1 MTRIHWQLYPIH
13 FQLVK
18 DLKDFWVTFCDGLF
32 FFFFF
37 CTCQFAPL
45 TLFDKFKQKP
55 HLDKLRN
62 CFTKSKK
69 VMLGGLGMC
78 AKDSKDEK
86 NIYYKSRFRDLYLLL
101 FLPICKKHLLRL
113 LTLLR
118 KSMAFFVQYH
128 CLHIS
133 NCQIS

>member
-1 MTRIHWQLYPIH
+1 
-13 FQLVK
+13 
-18 DLKDFWVTFCDGLF
+18 
-32 FFFFF
+32 
-37 CTCQFAPL
+37 
-45 TLFDKFKQKP
+45 
-55 HLDKLRN
+55 
-62 CFTKSKK
+62 
-69 VMLGGLGMC
+69 MLGGLGMC

-128 CLHIS
+128 CFHIS

>member
-1 MTRIHWQLYPIH
+1 
-13 FQLVK
+13 
-18 DLKDFWVTFCDGLF
+18 
-32 FFFFF
+32 
-37 CTCQFAPL
+37 
-45 TLFDKFKQKP
+45 
-55 HLDKLRN
+55 
-62 CFTKSKK
+62 
-69 VMLGGLGMC
+69 MLGGLGMC

-86 NIYYKSRFRDLYLLL
+86 HIYYKSRFRDLYLLL